1 MKTKAKQKDRMPE
14 LKRLATANHCTVDD
28 DKADSVLWVNVE
40 KGWSWE
46 NGERSCMVH
55 RYGCDGSYL
64 PEWRQNAIAEA
75 IERLTCEP
83 TDATPYLY
91 DDD

>member
-1 MKTKAKQKDRMPE
+1 
-14 LKRLATANHCTVDD
+14 
-28 DKADSVLWVNVE
+28 
-40 KGWSWE
+40 
-46 NGERSCMVH
+46 MVH

-64 PEWRQNAIAEA
+64 PEWRQEAIAEA

-91 DDD
+91 DDE